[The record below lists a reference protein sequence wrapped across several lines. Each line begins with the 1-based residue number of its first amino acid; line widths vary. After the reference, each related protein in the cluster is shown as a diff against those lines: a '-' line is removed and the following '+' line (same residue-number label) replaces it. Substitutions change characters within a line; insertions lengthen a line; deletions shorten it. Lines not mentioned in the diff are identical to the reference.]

1 MQRIGIEQRAIDIE
15 QQRRAGFRHFYSALV
30 RFRRHRDATSNHDWV
45 DLSSD
50 SSRCI
55 GWSVVIGR
63 VHMRDELIFVE
74 PRQEALV
81 EFDAVSMA
89 FPTVPEAYIAWAQL
103 ELDEK
108 ERAVI
113 QVGEERYGISAIRRF
128 RYEPV
133 ARAA

>member
-1 MQRIGIEQRAIDIE
+1 
-15 QQRRAGFRHFYSALV
+15 
-30 RFRRHRDATSNHDWV
+30 
-45 DLSSD
+45 
-50 SSRCI
+50 
-55 GWSVVIGR
+55 
-63 VHMRDELIFVE
+63 MRDDLIFVE
-74 PRQEALV
+74 PRQQALV
-81 EFDAVSMA
+81 EFDEVSMV

-133 ARAA
+133 AAAA